1 MPRFLSITKAAHL
14 ANVSTKE
21 IQKKIDTQQLDST
34 RGQIHID
41 DLIGCYPEINV
52 DEADML
58 SLVAKIKAES
68 FATAA
73 AKQHGEMTFESLKQ
87 ELNKL
92 KANADYY
99 HERSQKFEEIIMYL
113 RDNLEELQQKM
124 GKSQRIEGLIHWMDQ
139 RLKEIRRND

>member
-1 MPRFLSITKAAHL
+1 MPRFVSIAKAALL
-14 ANVSTKE
+14 ANVSAKE
-21 IQKKIDTQQLDST
+21 IQKKIDTQQLDTT

-41 DLIGCYPEINV
+41 DLIDCYPEV
-52 DEADML
+52 QSDGADML

-87 ELNKL
+87 ELSKL

-99 HERSQKFEEIIMYL
+99 HERSQKFEEIILYL
-113 RDNLEELQQKM
+113 RDNLEELQKKM
-124 GKSQRIEGLIHWMDQ
+124 GRSQRIEGLIHWMDQ
-139 RLKEIRRND
+139 RLGEIRRNE

>member
-1 MPRFLSITKAAHL
+1 MPRFVSITKAAHL
-14 ANVSTKE
+14 AKVSAKE

-41 DLIGCYPEINV
+41 DLVECYPEILV

-92 KANADYY
+92 KANVDYY
-99 HERSQKFEEIIMYL
+99 HERSQKFEEIILYL

-124 GKSQRIEGLIHWMDQ
+124 GKSQRIEGLIHWIDQ
-139 RLKEIRRND
+139 RFKEIRRND

>member
-14 ANVSTKE
+14 ANVSAKE

-41 DLIGCYPEINV
+41 DLVECYPEIHV

-87 ELNKL
+87 EVNKL

-99 HERSQKFEEIIMYL
+99 HERSQKFEEIISYL

-124 GKSQRIEGLIHWMDQ
+124 GKSQRIEGLIHWIDQ

>member
-1 MPRFLSITKAAHL
+1 MPRFLSIT
-14 ANVSTKE
+14 N
-21 IQKKIDTQQLDST
+21 
-34 RGQIHID
+34 
-41 DLIGCYPEINV
+41 PEINV